1 MREVLPEGTEVNSQ
15 DIEKIVQ
22 ALASRFEQMVANT
35 EERLLSLTDSFVT
48 GSIELNN
55 QNHQDRL
62 IKLFKLLKDVRAPKE
77 LARTEQLFKKFSDTD
92 IAAILR
98 LHFKGFNKQL
108 NSIQKTDIKKAD
120 ESISG
125 KNPKL
130 KKLEEALSDYF
141 YS

>member
-1 MREVLPEGTEVNSQ
+1 
-15 DIEKIVQ
+15 
-22 ALASRFEQMVANT
+22 
-35 EERLLSLTDSFVT
+35 
-48 GSIELNN
+48 
-55 QNHQDRL
+55 
-62 IKLFKLLKDVRAPKE
+62 LLKDVRAPKE